1 MKKVLALV
9 SVLAMVLCLFAGCGS
24 KSSSGSSSSGTA
36 STGSSTQ
43 SAGVALKDIKVG
55 VIHIGDP
62 AAGSGY
68 SYTHDQGIVEM
79 QKNIGLTDDQIVRKL
94 NVSDSD
100 TTAIENAITECV
112 EEGCNIIFAT
122 SWGYMDSCEAL
133 AAQYPNVFFSHGSG
147 YKSNGKNFNHYFG
160 KIYEA
165 RFLSGIVAG
174 MKTASGKVGY
184 VSAQNNE
191 SGECT
196 SGIDAFAMGVESVN
210 PKAVVEVK
218 VTGSWYDPEGET
230 QAAQALIDDGCDV
243 IAQHCDTPNPQ
254 LAAQAAG
261 VYGVG
266 YNSDMQKD
274 AGANCLTSVVWDWGV
289 YYTTAVQNIIDG
301 TWKIGEKVDDYYG
314 GMADGLVGIT
324 ALSADCASGTQAVVD
339 TAAAAIKDGSFDVF
353 TGTYKDASGNTV
365 GCNGQMETNDGKTI
379 AVSGEDYASITSYYK
394 NVVVK

>member
-24 KSSSGSSSSGTA
+24 KSGGTTTT
-36 STGSSTQ
+36 TGGDTA
-43 SAGVALKDIKVG
+43 SAGVPVADIKVG

-68 SYTHDQGIVEM
+68 SYTHDVGIQEM
-79 QKNIGLTDDQIVRKL
+79 QANLGLTDDQIVRKL

-122 SWGYMDSCEAL
+122 SWGFMDSCEAL
-133 AAQYPNVFFSHGSG
+133 SAQYPDVFFSHGSG
-147 YKSNGKNFNHYFG
+147 YKSNGTNFNHYFG

-174 MKTASGKVGY
+174 MKTASNKVGY

-210 PKAVVEVK
+210 PDAVVEVK

-301 TWKIGEKVDDYYG
+301 TWKIGEKVEDYYG

-324 ALSADCASGTQAVVD
+324 ALSADCAEGTQAVVD
-339 TAAAAIKDGSFDVF
+339 VATAAIKDGSFDVF
-353 TGTYKDASGNTV
+353 TGTYTDAAGKTI
-365 GCNGQMETNDGKTI
+365 GCNGQMQTNDGQTI
-379 AVSGEDYASITSYYK
+379 AVDGNDYASITSYYK